1 MKKLVI
7 ILLVLF
13 IGCEEYHPTTK
24 HLSTI
29 IDLTEEDSYKPS
41 AKEVL
46 SYLENGHSS
55 DGVELSLR
63 YVGETRYA
71 EKYQF
76 ILPTGETGWFSNE
89 DTRRTKR
96 RMLLQSFND
105 TLSSYE
111 NRLSLRS
118 EVFRLVTQE
127 TNRLSKL
134 SGSRSILLYSD
145 LKEHSSLFSVY
156 DKRQVKQLYKS
167 PKLLAQNFSKKVPIA
182 KDLSGITIHILY
194 QPKLQ
199 EDQLFTALVALYR
212 AVFESRGASVK
223 VSKTHKISFQR

>member
-1 MKKLVI
+1 MKKLI
-7 ILLVLF
+7 IIFLVLF
-13 IGCEEYHPTTK
+13 MGCEEYHPTTK
-24 HLSTI
+24 YLSTI

-46 SYLENGHSS
+46 SYLENEHSS
-55 DGVELSLR
+55 DGIELSLR

-76 ILPTGETGWFSNE
+76 VLPTGETGWFSNE

-96 RMLLQSFND
+96 RMLLENFKD

-118 EVFRLVTQE
+118 EIFRLTVE
-127 TNRLSKL
+127 EVNRLSMTDR
-134 SGSRSILLYSD
+134 RSTLLLFSD

-156 DKRQVKQLYKS
+156 DKRQVRQLYKS
-167 PKLLAQNFSKKVPIA
+167 PKLLAQKFSKDVSVA

-194 QPKLQ
+194 QPKLKD
-199 EDQLFTALVALYR
+199 DQLFTALVALYR
-212 AVFESRGASVK
+212 AVFEPRGASVK
-223 VSKTHKISFQR
+223 VSKTHKISFQK

>member
-7 ILLVLF
+7 ILSVLF
-13 IGCEEYHPTTK
+13 TGCEEYHPTTK

-41 AKEVL
+41 TKEVL
-46 SYLENGHSS
+46 SYLEKGHSS
-55 DGVELSLR
+55 DGIELSLR

-71 EKYQF
+71 EKYEF
-76 ILPTGETGWFSNE
+76 VLPTGETGWFSNE

-105 TLSSYE
+105 TLSSYQRE
-111 NRLSLRS
+111 LSSRS
-118 EVFRLVTQE
+118 EIFRLVAE
-127 TNRLSKL
+127 EAKRLSKTGC
-134 SGSRSILLYSD
+134 SGSLLVYSD

-167 PKLLAQNFSKKVPIA
+167 PKLLAQNFSKKVPMA

-194 QPKLQ
+194 QPKLE

-212 AVFESRGASVK
+212 AVFEPRGALVK
-223 VSKTHKISFQR
+223 VSKTYKISFQR